1 MAKPPPKPGQ
11 KPSEKP
17 SKEPGVR
24 PGEFDLIARY
34 FAPLAA
40 DAPGALG
47 LRDDAAVLAVESGRE
62 MVVTTDTT
70 VAGVHFFIDAE
81 PEEIAHKILTVNISD
96 LAAMGADPIG
106 YVLSTALSDAQ
117 DSAWLER
124 FSKQLHATQRRYGLS
139 LFGGDTVATPGP
151 LTLTITAFGTVPA
164 GQAIKRSG
172 AKPGDTV
179 YVSGTIGDSALGLAA
194 LNKKSPL
201 GLSPGLSAEHCQAL
215 IARYRNPEARI
226 DLGRR
231 LRGLAHAMADI
242 SDGLV
247 ADLGHICETS
257 RVRAAIDVSCIPL
270 SGTAKAA
277 LQADPALLDT
287 VLGGGDDYE
296 LVFTAP
302 DESKAE
308 IARLAGTLGLAVTAI
323 GTIGAG
329 AGVAIYDVSGK
340 EINYKTTGYRHF

>member
-1 MAKPPPKPGQ
+1 MAKPPPR
-11 KPSEKP
+11 PSEGP
-17 SKEPGVR
+17 SER
-24 PGEFDLIARY
+24 PGEFDLIATY

-47 LRDDAAVLAVESGRE
+47 LRDDAAVLAVEPGRE

-81 PEEIAHKILTVNISD
+81 PEEIAHKILTVNVSD

-124 FSKQLHATQRRYGLS
+124 FSKRLHATQRRYGLS

-164 GQAIKRSG
+164 GRAIKRSG

-194 LNKKSPL
+194 LKKSPPGPAS
-201 GLSPGLSAEHCQAL
+201 GLSVEHHQAL
-215 IARYRNPEARI
+215 IARYREPQARI

-231 LRGLAHAMADI
+231 LRGLVHAMADV

-257 RVRAAIDVSCIPL
+257 GVRAAIDASCIPL
-270 SGTAKAA
+270 SDAA
-277 LQADPALLDT
+277 QSALRADPALLDT

-302 DESKAE
+302 GESKAE
-308 IARLAGTLGLAVTAI
+308 IARLADTLDLAVTAI

-329 AGVAIYDVSGK
+329 AGVAICDASGK